1 MHFGIG
7 KSRDVTRHDET
18 CRDVS
23 RVSDTLVT
31 TSASGTTRLSLQTR
45 QARLSRH
52 VFRGVVTAWT
62 GVDMSI
68 SLFPEVVPEIDA
80 NREHKG
86 LNLYTRARLDT
97 LVTIHATRTT
107 RCDVVHVMWCRYV
120 AWRAKWNLG
129 FIKEMM
135 MIAMPTHKA
144 CNAANR

>member
-68 SLFPEVVPEIDA
+68 SLFPEVVPEI
-80 NREHKG
+80 
-86 LNLYTRARLDT
+86 RLMQI
-97 LVTIHATRTT
+97 V
-107 RCDVVHVMWCRYV
+107 
-120 AWRAKWNLG
+120 
-129 FIKEMM
+129 
-135 MIAMPTHKA
+135 
-144 CNAANR
+144 